1 MERIT
6 TFSVA
11 IEEST
16 AQAMKVE
23 AAKLNMSRSAFV
35 RKLFEDYIEKQ
46 REIDQFI
53 EAMTEKEN

>member
-1 MERIT
+1 MERLM

-11 IEEST
+11 IDEST

-23 AAKLNMSRSAFV
+23 AAKLNISRSAFV
-35 RKLFEDYIEKQ
+35 RKLFDDYIEKQ
-46 REIDQFI
+46 QEINQFI